1 MVARSD
7 VVSQLQ
13 FLKNPDILIAIAMI
27 SIVMMMIIPVPPL
40 MLDFFL
46 AGNLAI
52 SVVVMMTV
60 LYIEKTVDLSVFP
73 ALLLVTTVFR
83 LSLNVSSTRMILL
96 GRGEEITIIKA
107 FGTFVVGGNYIV
119 GVVIFLILV
128 MIQFLVIVKGTTR
141 VSEVAARF
149 TLDAMPGKQMAIDAD
164 LNSGLINEQQAIAR
178 REDIRREADFYG
190 AMDGATKFVQGDVMA
205 GMVIT
210 AINIIGGLIIGVWML
225 GLSIG
230 DSAKTFTLLTVGDGL
245 VSQIPSLLIS
255 VSTGLIVTRA
265 ASEDNL
271 GVDLARE
278 LTKYPR
284 ALMITSG
291 TLGFLAF
298 TPLPTMPLFIMAALT
313 GFIGYTMSKVKEAKE
328 GEVVDEKKKKE
339 IEKVKKPESVISL
352 LSVDPMELE
361 IGYSL
366 IPLVDAEQGGDLL
379 ERVTM
384 IRRQCALDLGIVVPP
399 IRIRDNMQLKP
410 NVYDIKIRGN
420 EVARGEIKPDH
431 YLAMNPG
438 MVTEEI
444 EGETT
449 VEPAFGLPAI
459 WITESQRERADAAG
473 YTVVDPPS
481 IVATHVTEVIKRF
494 AHEIIS
500 RQDTQVLIDN
510 LKQNY
515 PAVVEGLIPNIMT
528 IGEVQKVLQ
537 NLLKDGISVRDLV
550 TILETLAD
558 YGTKTKDIEILTK
571 HVRMALSRQIC
582 NQYKSPDGSVSVV
595 TLDPNLEEML
605 ANSMT
610 TIEEEGRIVVE
621 PQMLSKIIDKL
632 SQEMSKAVTVRYEF
646 ILLCSSRIRS
656 AFKKLIGNALPNLIV
671 LSYNEIT
678 SDTRIQ
684 TIGMISVEE

>member
-1 MVARSD
+1 MAARSD
-7 VVSQLQ
+7 IASQ
-13 FLKNPDILIAIAMI
+13 FTWLKNPDILIAIAMI
-27 SIVMMMIIPVPPL
+27 SIVMMMIIPIPPF

-46 AGNLAI
+46 AANLTI
-52 SVVVMMTV
+52 SVLVMMTV
-60 LYIEKTVDLSVFP
+60 LYIEKTVDFSVFP

-83 LSLNVSSTRMILL
+83 LSLNVSTTRMILL
-96 GRGEEITIIKA
+96 GRGGEISIIKA

-119 GVVIFLILV
+119 GVIIFLILV

-164 LNSGLINEQQAIAR
+164 LNSGIITEQQAIAR
-178 REDIRREADFYG
+178 RNEIRREADFYG

-205 GMVIT
+205 GLIIT
-210 AINIIGGLIIGVWML
+210 GINILGGLLVGIWML
-225 GLSIG
+225 GLSAG
-230 DSAKTFTLLTVGDGL
+230 DAARTFTLLTVGDGL

-265 ASEDNL
+265 ASNDNL
-271 GVDLARE
+271 GVDLTRE
-278 LTKYPR
+278 LTNYPR

-298 TPLPTMPLFIMAALT
+298 TPLPTIPLIAMSVFT
-313 GFIGYTMSKVKEAKE
+313 GFISYVLNKAKEAKE
-328 GEVVDEKKKKE
+328 VKVVEEKKKEE
-339 IEKVKKPESVISL
+339 IEKVKKPESVVSL

-366 IPLVDAEQGGDLL
+366 IPLVDPEQGGDLL

-410 NVYDIKIRGN
+410 NAYAIKIKGN
-420 EVARGEIKPDH
+420 EVARGEIKPDY

-444 EGETT
+444 EGEAT
-449 VEPAFGLPAI
+449 VEPAFGLPAT

-481 IVATHVTEVIKRF
+481 IVATHITEVIKRF
-494 AHEIIS
+494 AHEILT
-500 RQDTQVLIDN
+500 RQDTQVIINN
-510 LKQNY
+510 LKNNY
-515 PAVVEGLIPNIMT
+515 PTVVEELIPNIMT

-537 NLLKDGISVRDLV
+537 NILREGMSIRDLV
-550 TILETLAD
+550 TILETLAN
-558 YGTKTKDIEILTK
+558 YGTKTKNIEILTK

-582 NQYKSPDGSVSVV
+582 NQYKSPDGSISVI

-605 ANSMT
+605 ASCLT
-610 TIEEEGRIVVE
+610 EVDEEERIVIE
-621 PQMLSKIIDKL
+621 PQLLSKIIDKL
-632 SQEMSKAVTVRYEF
+632 SQEMRKAVTVRYEF
-646 ILLCSSRIRS
+646 ILLCSSKIRA
-656 AFKKLIGNALPNLIV
+656 AFKKLIVNALPSLIV
-671 LSYNEIT
+671 LSYSEIT
-678 SDTRIQ
+678 PNTRIQ
-684 TIGMISVEE
+684 TIGMISIEK